1 MSVNKKLKQ
10 LDIAL
15 EQIDGE
21 RRRNLDRKRR
31 VAEVLNQGNGREK

>member
-21 RRRNLDRKRR
+21 RRMNLDRKRR
-31 VAEVLNQGNGREK
+31 VAEVLNRGNGREK